1 MIPSV
6 RPRPRFRGGE
16 LQRGP
21 RATDRGLWIPSRSAF
36 TRVLDA
42 LGGGLRGGGCHASP
56 LVPAVWVR
64 PPSRLRGR
72 VGEGAASTNLV
83 VCPLPVP
90 PPQAGEGTQE
100 PHESRRRLYG
110 GEGRRRTQRRL
121 ARCYGRDQRGRD
133 PC

>member
-36 TRVLDA
+36 TRVFDA
-42 LGGGLRGGGCHASP
+42 LCGGMRGWRCHASRFVPAFAVRPPPGLGGGVGG
-56 LVPAVWVR
+56 
-64 PPSRLRGR
+64 
-72 VGEGAASTNLV
+72 GAASTNLV